1 MKTLFKI
8 TTWEIYQIPEELKE
22 DVLIALK
29 TGQITNGN
37 ELYEFIVTQ
46 SKDESCNWEVDSE
59 LNEYIT
65 PQENG
70 GFSTIEVTDNSNVTW
85 DNSPKTPPTLYYVV
99 EKHTQDVGG
108 FEECTGWKTITV
120 YIIEHNTPKVM
131 CEIEAHNESSSE
143 GEIQEWLDE
152 NGCEDK
158 EFKFV
163 QL

>member
-1 MKTLFKI
+1 ML
-8 TTWEIYQIPEELKE
+8 
-22 DVLIALK
+22 
-29 TGQITNGN
+29 
-37 ELYEFIVTQ
+37 ELY
-46 SKDESCNWEVDSE
+46 
-59 LNEYIT
+59 Y
-65 PQENG
+65 
-70 GFSTIEVTDNSNVTW
+70 
-85 DNSPKTPPTLYYVV
+85 TL